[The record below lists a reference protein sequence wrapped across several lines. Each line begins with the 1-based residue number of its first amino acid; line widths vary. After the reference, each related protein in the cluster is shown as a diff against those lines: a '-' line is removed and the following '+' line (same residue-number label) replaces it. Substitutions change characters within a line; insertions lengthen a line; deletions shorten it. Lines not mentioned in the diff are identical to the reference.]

1 MPQQALD
8 LIGQS
13 LGQMAGSGMVSL
25 GVFSREENRAAVKVQ
40 MLGLDS
46 NELADTAT
54 QFVDCLEYEL
64 VPVVVDAVEELGQ
77 LVDSEI
83 PNDLAESFVLS

>member
-1 MPQQALD
+1 LPKNALD

-25 GVFSREENRAAVKVQ
+25 GILRREEYGAAAEVH
-40 MLGLDS
+40 MFGLDS
-46 NELADTAT
+46 NKLADTAT
-54 QFVDCLEYEL
+54 QFIDDLEHEL
-64 VPVVVDAVEELGQ
+64 MPVVVDAVEELGQ